1 MVFNERKRQT
11 FEFFATRQWV
21 RVPVYPVTVGMY
33 PIRSSCRY
41 LKKLHK
47 YHYLRRGHDFRGR
60 IVYHLSTSGAR
71 WLLRNAAN
79 SGLSKSVA
87 AASVRQAAHGCEL
100 LVDSVR
106 GQTPPFHVHAVAHD

>member
-11 FEFFATRQWV
+11 FEFFAARQWV

-33 PIRSSCRY
+33 PIRTSYRY

-60 IVYHLSTSGAR
+60 IVYHLSPRGAR
-71 WLLRNAAN
+71 WLLRHLR
-79 SGLSKSVA
+79 SMK
-87 AASVRQAAHGCEL
+87 E
-100 LVDSVR
+100 
-106 GQTPPFHVHAVAHD
+106 